1 MAEYKNEEL
10 KEEDDKKEGFNPSD
24 EEVKVVGRVYQRYL
38 DMKQERDK
46 ARREFDNRT
55 LTEYVNDSMD
65 AYNGIVDD
73 EIKASKETWQSLI
86 WDHKTRSKVKTLVA
100 MIVSARPFVS
110 ILGKNRKS
118 DEYASQMLD
127 IYEDTWKQEK
137 GSYKLYLQALSA
149 LNKGTI
155 IVEECYTEEKK
166 KVKTIDSVNK
176 ETGEI
181 DFTEKEV
188 IKGGVGKV
196 ESKIIPLLDF
206 YPNENSAEIEH
217 DCCVLKQFNRKD
229 FENKFGKYPNAEFAK
244 TGNIYFD
251 LESKSYKEQTLTP
264 NDLMDVLFYYNED
277 WDEYIILADNIWLN
291 KQKGDK
297 VAPIPFDHKR
307 LPFAKT
313 VFELADENCF
323 YGKSLPDLM
332 RGEQDPTNALERL
345 MVDREILSL
354 NRGFFLGAGVE
365 IESYALSPGS
375 VTKLTGPSGVPIQ
388 QMIMEQDM
396 NGANQSGFQ
405 MLQLLKNNADLNTSV
420 DSTAQ
425 GVHSGRKTARE
436 SVILD
441 ENSKRNAGPF
451 SLHIYKLLTDR
462 AELRIENIKQ
472 FYTEPLQMAV
482 LEDKGEPVVDSQGN
496 QMETGEKYREI
507 TVAKPGKKTK
517 WFNINPE
524 IKGCEFHLR
533 FVDDYEQPESQSSRM
548 QMADDVLDRAIT
560 TGLISA
566 DEAVIS
572 WLESRRQN
580 PDRFYLKPTQEA
592 IDFQKNNGIPPVNKP
607 IVK

>member
-1 MAEYKNEEL
+1 MAEYKN
-10 KEEDDKKEGFNPSD
+10 KEQEVKEGFNPSPK
-24 EEVKVVGRVYQRYL
+24 EVEVVEHVYQRYL

-46 ARREFDNRT
+46 PRREFDNRT

-65 AYNGIVDD
+65 AYNGIVSD
-73 EIKASKETWQSLI
+73 EIKASKENWQSLI

-100 MIVSARPFVS
+100 MIVNARPFIF

-118 DEYASQMLD
+118 DKYAKQMLD

-137 GSYKLYLQALSA
+137 GSYKLYLQVLST

-155 IVEECYTEEKK
+155 IVEECYTEEKIK
-166 KVKTIDSVNK
+166 RKTINKVNQ

-181 DFTEKEV
+181 DITEEEV

-196 ESKIIPLLDF
+196 EAKIIPLLDF
-206 YPNENSAEIEH
+206 FPNENSAEIEH
-217 DCCVLKQFNRKD
+217 DCCVLKQFNRKE
-229 FENKFGKYPNAEFAK
+229 FENKFGKYPNAKFAK
-244 TGNIYFD
+244 AGNIYFD
-251 LESKSYKEQTLTP
+251 LKSKSYKEQTITP
-264 NDLMDVLFYYNED
+264 NDLMNVLFYYNED

-291 KQKGDK
+291 KQTGDK
-297 VAPIPFDHKR
+297 ISPIPFDHKR

-313 VFELADENCF
+313 VFELADENYF

-375 VTKLTGPSGVPIQ
+375 ITKLTGPSGIPIQ

-441 ENSKRNAGPF
+441 ENSKRNVSPF

-462 AELRIENIKQ
+462 AELRISNIQQ
-472 FYTEPLQMAV
+472 FYTSPLQMSV
-482 LEDKGEPVVDSQGN
+482 LEDNGEPVVDSQGN
-496 QMETGEKYREI
+496 QMKTGEKYREI

-533 FVDDYEQPESQSSRM
+533 FVDDYEMPQSQSTRIE
-548 QMADDVLDRAIT
+548 MAKALLDESKVNS
-560 TGLISA
+560 LISG
-566 DEAVIS
+566 DEATIDY
-572 WLESRRQN
+572 LESIRKN
-580 PDRFYLKPTQEA
+580 PDRFYLKPTKEA
-592 IDFQKNNGIPPVNKP
+592 IDFQNNSGVPPMNKM
-607 IVK
+607 I

>member
-1 MAEYKNEEL
+1 MAEYKN
-10 KEEDDKKEGFNPSD
+10 KEQEVKEGFNPSPK
-24 EEVKVVGRVYQRYL
+24 EVEVVEHVYQRYL

-46 ARREFDNRT
+46 PRREFDNRT

-65 AYNGIVDD
+65 AYNGIVSD
-73 EIKASKETWQSLI
+73 EIKASKENWQSLI

-100 MIVSARPFVS
+100 MIVSARPFIF

-118 DEYASQMLD
+118 DKYAKQMLD

-137 GSYKLYLQALSA
+137 GNYKLYLQVLST

-155 IVEECYTEEKK
+155 IVEECYTEEKIK
-166 KVKTIDSVNK
+166 RKTINKVNQ

-181 DFTEKEV
+181 DITEEEV

-196 ESKIIPLLDF
+196 EAKIIPLLDF
-206 YPNENSAEIEH
+206 FPNENSAEIEH
-217 DCCVLKQFNRKD
+217 DCCVLKQFNRKE
-229 FENKFGKYPNAEFAK
+229 FENKFGKYPNAKFAK
-244 TGNIYFD
+244 AGNIYFD
-251 LESKSYKEQTLTP
+251 LESKSYKEQTITP
-264 NDLMDVLFYYNED
+264 NDLMNILFYYNED

-291 KQKGDK
+291 KQTGDK
-297 VAPIPFDHKR
+297 ISPIPFDHKR

-313 VFELADENCF
+313 VFELADENYF

-375 VTKLTGPSGVPIQ
+375 ITKLTGPSGIPIQ

-441 ENSKRNAGPF
+441 ENSKRNVSPF

-462 AELRIENIKQ
+462 AELRISNIQQ
-472 FYTEPLQMAV
+472 FYTSPLQMSV
-482 LEDKGEPVVDSQGN
+482 LEDNGEPVVDSQGN
-496 QMETGEKYREI
+496 QMKTGEKYREI

-533 FVDDYEQPESQSSRM
+533 FVDDYEMPQSQSTRIE
-548 QMADDVLDRAIT
+548 MAKALLDESKVNS
-560 TGLISA
+560 LISG
-566 DEAVIS
+566 DEATIDY
-572 WLESRRQN
+572 LESIRKN
-580 PDRFYLKPTQEA
+580 PDRFYLKPTKEA
-592 IDFQKNNGIPPVNKP
+592 IDFQNNSGVPPMNKM
-607 IVK
+607 I

>member
-1 MAEYKNEEL
+1 MAEYKN
-10 KEEDDKKEGFNPSD
+10 KEQEVKEGFNPSPK
-24 EEVKVVGRVYQRYL
+24 EVEVVEHVYQRYL

-46 ARREFDNRT
+46 PRREFDNRT

-65 AYNGIVDD
+65 AYNGIVSD
-73 EIKASKETWQSLI
+73 EIKASKENWQSLI

-100 MIVSARPFVS
+100 MIVSARPFIF

-118 DEYASQMLD
+118 DKYAKQMLD

-137 GSYKLYLQALSA
+137 GNYKLYLQVLST

-155 IVEECYTEEKK
+155 IVEECYTEEKIK
-166 KVKTIDSVNK
+166 RKTINKVNQ

-181 DFTEKEV
+181 DITEEEV

-196 ESKIIPLLDF
+196 EAKIIPLLDF
-206 YPNENSAEIEH
+206 FPNENSAEIEH
-217 DCCVLKQFNRKD
+217 DCCVLKQFNRKE
-229 FENKFGKYPNAEFAK
+229 FENKFGKYPNAKFAK
-244 TGNIYFD
+244 AGNIYFD
-251 LESKSYKEQTLTP
+251 LKSKSYKEQTITP

-291 KQKGDK
+291 KQTGDK
-297 VAPIPFDHKR
+297 ISPIPFDHKR

-313 VFELADENCF
+313 VFELADENYF

-375 VTKLTGPSGVPIQ
+375 VTKLIGPSGVPIQ

-441 ENSKRNAGPF
+441 ENSKRNVGPF

-462 AELRIENIKQ
+462 AELRIPNIQQ
-472 FYTEPLQMAV
+472 FYTSPLQMSV
-482 LEDKGEPVVDSQGN
+482 LEDNGEPVVDSQGN
-496 QMETGEKYREI
+496 QMKTGEKYREI

-533 FVDDYEQPESQSSRM
+533 FVDDYEMPQSQSTRIE
-548 QMADDVLDRAIT
+548 MAKALLDESKVNS
-560 TGLISA
+560 LISG
-566 DEAVIS
+566 DEATIDY
-572 WLESRRQN
+572 LESIRKN
-580 PDRFYLKPTQEA
+580 PDRFYLKPTKEA
-592 IDFQKNNGIPPVNKP
+592 IDFQNNSGVPPMNKM
-607 IVK
+607 I